1 MDQHDIALA
10 IDLGASSGR
19 VIAAELRGDQI
30 VLNDVHRFENAPLP
44 IGNRL
49 HWNVLNLW
57 QEIERGIGLAADQYR
72 DRIVSLGV
80 DTWGVDY
87 VLLDRNDDLVGP
99 AFCYR
104 DSRTR
109 GMMPKAFQQISRAEI
124 FAETGIQFMEINT
137 AYQLFSMRQEN
148 SPLLDIAE
156 RFLMIPDFFH
166 WLLTGEKVNEFTN
179 ASTTQLLRP
188 GNEGW
193 SQAVLN
199 GLGIPSKLFSTP
211 VQPGTDLG
219 TVRTAIRNRT
229 HLPAS
234 ARTIVPATHDTGSA
248 VLAVPADGFALARPS
263 WCYISSGTWSLMG
276 VELDA
281 PKLTPLCQTLNFTNE
296 GGANGSV
303 RLLKNIAG
311 LWPFQ
316 QCRAS
321 WQRRG
326 KPYDWTTL
334 TTLAAESKPLQHWI
348 DLEHP
353 MFVAPD
359 DMLDAIVDY
368 WRRSDQPLPDSD
380 GAIARAT
387 LESLALRY
395 RVCLEALEAL
405 LGYRLETIHVVGGG
419 VKNQLL
425 CQMTADAC
433 NRIVVAGPVEAT
445 ALGNVISQMLALGR
459 FQSIAEIRS
468 WMRSQSAIDVY
479 EPKNTGP
486 WDAAAE
492 RLATGALPHSA

>member
-1 MDQHDIALA
+1 MEQPDIALA

-57 QEIERGIGLAADQYR
+57 QEIEKGIGMAAQQYR

-104 DSRTR
+104 DLRTR
-109 GMMPKAFQQISRAEI
+109 GLMQQAFECVSRQEI
-124 FAETGIQFMEINT
+124 FEETGIQFMEINT
-137 AYQLFSMRQEN
+137 VYQLFSMRQEN
-148 SPLLDIAE
+148 SPLLDVAE
-156 RFLMIPDFFH
+156 HFLMIPDFFH

-179 ASTTQLLRP
+179 ASTTQMLRP
-188 GNEGW
+188 GTGGW
-193 SQAVLN
+193 STKVLD
-199 GLGIPSKLFSTP
+199 GLDIPSRLFRTP

-219 TVRTAIRNRT
+219 PVRTSVRNRT
-229 HLPAS
+229 SLS
-234 ARTIVPATHDTGSA
+234 ATAKTIVPATHDTGSA
-248 VLAVPADGFALARPS
+248 VLAVPAVGFALPRPT

-276 VELDA
+276 VELDQ
-281 PKLTPLCQTLNFTNE
+281 PMLTPRCQELNFTNE

-353 MFVAPD
+353 MFVAPE
-359 DMLDAIVDY
+359 DMLDAIFEY
-368 WRRSDQPLPDSD
+368 LRQTQQPIPDRD

-395 RVCLEALEAL
+395 RVCLSALEDL

-419 VKNQLL
+419 VKNHLL

-433 NRIVVAGPVEAT
+433 NRTVVAGPVEAT

-459 FQSIAEIRS
+459 FQSIAEART
-468 WMRSQSAIDVY
+468 WMRSMSAIEVY
-479 EPKNTGP
+479 EPQNTSP
-486 WDAAAE
+486 WDAAAD
-492 RLATGALPHSA
+492 RFTQRAIPHPT

>member
-1 MDQHDIALA
+1 MDHPDISLA

-30 VLNDVHRFENAPLP
+30 VLHEVHRFENAPLP

-72 DRIVSLGV
+72 DQIVSLGV

-109 GMMPKAFQQISRAEI
+109 GMMPKAFEQVSRADI
-124 FAETGIQFMEINT
+124 FAETGVQFMEINT
-137 AYQLFSMRQEN
+137 LYQLYSMREEN

-166 WLLTGEKVNEFTN
+166 WALTGEKVNEFTN
-179 ASTTQLLRP
+179 ASTTQMLRP
-188 GNEGW
+188 GNSGW
-193 SQAVLN
+193 STKVLE
-199 GLGIPSKLFSTP
+199 GLNIPTKLFSTP

-219 TVRTAIRNRT
+219 SVRPSVRNRT
-229 HLPAS
+229 GLSPRAK
-234 ARTIVPATHDTGSA
+234 TIVPATHDTGSA
-248 VLAVPADGFALARPS
+248 VLAVPADGFAHERPN

-276 VELDA
+276 VELDRPMLNA
-281 PKLTPLCQTLNFTNE
+281 RCAELNFTNE

-316 QCRAS
+316 QCRVS

-334 TTLAAESKPLQHWI
+334 TTLAAEATPLQHWV

-353 MFVAPD
+353 MFVSPQ
-359 DMLDAIVDY
+359 DMVEAILDYLRKTGQSTPA
-368 WRRSDQPLPDSD
+368 SD
-380 GAIARAT
+380 GALARAA

-395 RVCLEALEAL
+395 RICLEYLESL
-405 LGYRLETIHVVGGG
+405 LGYSLETIHIVGGG

-433 NRIVVAGPVEAT
+433 NRTVVAGPVEAT
-445 ALGNVISQMLALGR
+445 ALGNVSSQLLALGK
-459 FQSIAEIRS
+459 FHSIAEFRS
-468 WMRSQSAIDVY
+468 WMRSLSDIQVY
-479 EPKNTGP
+479 HPKNTSP
-486 WDAAAE
+486 WNDALA
-492 RLATGALPHSA
+492 RLQQGALTH